1 MQKPSIEAYV
11 MAQQTKPE
19 SPPDR
24 PTGRECTDSLVRTV
38 AARLLNFQLQR
49 GRRRTARQTLLLV
62 VGLLVFAAAGLLVW
76 YNWSAITLLFDTAIT
91 PSTSAGN

>member
-1 MQKPSIEAYV
+1 